1 MASLR
6 LAWPPLKRLGHKDG
20 RVDLGGM
27 GVSVMAYIV

>member
-6 LAWPPLKRLGHKDG
+6 PGHLFKRLRHKDG

-27 GVSVMAYIV
+27 GVSVMAYVV